1 MRKRTMLLTGAA
13 LCALSA
19 CSLAPATALAQPAPP
34 AAAASADD
42 EGRGDNARATQLY
55 REGNDAFKQ
64 KRWSDAE
71 LLYLKAWALVRSFD
85 IAANLGEV
93 QIQLKK
99 PRSAATFLAFAL
111 RTAPPSTKPEQIARI
126 RHFLDEAKAQVGVLR
141 VRVKNVADAEVLV
154 DGERVPEDAVKHE
167 VYVEPGERT
176 LVIRRAGYEDEV
188 MRLIAAAGVTETVM
202 PELKPKAVKAPE
214 TTGPEAKAPAVMA
227 PMPRKAGW
235 SSPPTVPARP
245 EGPRTAVLIGGAAT
259 AGAAAIAGVVLTF
272 LANAN
277 GSDADTERSRLRSA
291 GGTGACGASDP
302 RAGCRE
308 LSESVDDRYAF
319 SNAAFWSFASA
330 GAVGVGTL
338 VYGLATR
345 RSVPDRHVHV
355 TPIVRASSLGIVV
368 GGVL

>member
-1 MRKRTMLLTGAA
+1 MRRELHAGWLAMSVLLGSTAA
-13 LCALSA
+13 TSSVRGEERAKPPSSEVSARDVALR
-19 CSLAPATALAQPAPP
+19 
-34 AAAASADD
+34 DFE
-42 EGRGDNARATQLY
+42 EGR
-55 REGNDAFKQ
+55 REHIAG
-64 KRWSDAE
+64 RLEEAE
-71 LLYLKAWALVRSFD
+71 LLYLRAWARMKSFD
-85 IAANLGEV
+85 IAVNLGQV
-93 QIQLKK
+93 QLRLNK
-99 PRSAATFLAFAL
+99 PVSAANHLAYGVRTVGPEIEPERLARMLAL
-111 RTAPPSTKPEQIARI
+111 
-126 RHFLDEAKAQVGVLR
+126 LDEAKAQVGA
-141 VRVKNVADAEVLV
+141 VRLQGTDVADAEVFV

-167 VYVEPGERT
+167 LYVDPGEHT
-176 LVIRRAGYEDEV
+176 LVIRRAGYEDEAV
-188 MRLIAAAGVTETVM
+188 RLVAAPGVTETVM
-202 PELKPKAVKAPE
+202 PELTPKAVKAPE